1 MVITNSGPRG
11 GRTPGTTKKWWWPEC
26 LRACA
31 QKEVTYKMSQLEGK
45 CSHLESHTQ
54 RLHTWHPLPRGR
66 NPVSKHIEETLKGKG
81 LRVGPRV
88 N

>member
-31 QKEVTYKMSQLEGK
+31 QKEVTYKCPSWKENTAIWNRMRRGSTLGTPCLVAE
-45 CSHLESHTQ
+45 TQ
-54 RLHTWHPLPRGR
+54 
-66 NPVSKHIEETLKGKG
+66 
-81 LRVGPRV
+81 
-88 N
+88 